1 MEKIPSLFKCGT
13 LASRPES
20 GEVVVVVGGLSLFEE
35 ITLPACEMDRAR
47 SISSI
52 EARGRFLAARRLVRG
67 VLSAWFTMEGSDVP
81 IQLSDGGKP
90 YVAVKAMPRFSISHS
105 ADLVAA
111 AFYESDAGIDLEV
124 KRSLDH
130 VALARRFFS
139 QQEAQ
144 LVASTENSSLF
155 FRLWT
160 CREAAIKASGKGMAS
175 LLESTRV
182 TGDDGERVRVDC
194 GGSSWEVIPWEMTG
208 GYHAA
213 VAFADTP
220 RAIRWCDLRT
230 VLG

>member
-20 GEVVVVVGGLSLFEE
+20 GEAVVVVGGLSLFEG

-81 IQLSDGGKP
+81 IQLSEGGKP

-111 AFYESDAGIDLEV
+111 VFYESDAGIDLEV
-124 KRSLDH
+124 ERSLDH
-130 VALARRFFS
+130 VALAQRFFRS
-139 QQEAQ
+139 RKPNSWPHPRILHSFSGCGHAERPRSRPAERAWPSCWNPQELPATTAN
-144 LVASTENSSLF
+144 VFGSIAEGHPGKSS
-155 FRLWT
+155 R
-160 CREAAIKASGKGMAS
+160 GK
-175 LLESTRV
+175 
-182 TGDDGERVRVDC
+182 
-194 GGSSWEVIPWEMTG
+194 
-208 GYHAA
+208 
-213 VAFADTP
+213 
-220 RAIRWCDLRT
+220 
-230 VLG
+230 